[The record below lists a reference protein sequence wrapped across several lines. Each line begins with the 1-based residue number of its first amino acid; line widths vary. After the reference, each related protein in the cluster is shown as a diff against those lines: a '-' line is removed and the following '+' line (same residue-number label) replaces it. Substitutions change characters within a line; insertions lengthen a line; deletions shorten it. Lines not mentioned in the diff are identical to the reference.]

1 MDVTTTKDAIAEPT
15 TPLSGSVITTVAGN
29 GTPGFGGDGGPATA
43 AGLRCPYGVAL
54 DAAGNLYIADY
65 QNHRVR
71 KVGPDGIITTV
82 AGDGSKGY
90 GGDGG
95 PATEASLKDPAG
107 VALDGQGNLYIADRS
122 NQRVR
127 KVGPDGVIVTVAGDG
142 TAAFGGDG
150 GPATAASLNF
160 PHAMVADGAGTLY
173 IADDYN
179 HRVRKVGPDGT
190 ITTVAGD
197 GSDGF
202 SGDGGPATAASL
214 HFPHAVAVDGAG
226 NLYIADRYNYRVRR
240 VGPDGII
247 TTVAGNGTIGFGGD
261 GGPATAAALNL
272 PQCVVV
278 DGAGNL
284 YITDYGNERVR
295 RVGPDGIITTVAGDG
310 SKGYGGDGGPA
321 PLAAL
326 DQPLGIALG
335 DAGELYIGDFGNH
348 RVRKVCGGAPRNGSS
363 HSR

>member
-1 MDVTTTKDAIAEPT
+1 M
-15 TPLSGSVITTVAGN
+15 
-29 GTPGFGGDGGPATA
+29 
-43 AGLRCPYGVAL
+43 AL
-54 DAAGNLYIADY
+54 DAVGALYIADY

-107 VALDGQGNLYIADRS
+107 VALDGRGNLYIADRS

-127 KVGPDGVIVTVAGDG
+127 RVGPDGIITTVAGDGTAAFGGDGGPAIAASLNFPHAMAVDGAGNLYIADDYNHRVRRVGPDGVIVTVAGNGSDG
-142 TAAFGGDG
+142 FGGDG

-160 PHAMVADGAGTLY
+160 PHA
-173 IADDYN
+173 
-179 HRVRKVGPDGT
+179 
-190 ITTVAGD
+190 
-197 GSDGF
+197 
-202 SGDGGPATAASL
+202 
-214 HFPHAVAVDGAG
+214 VAVDGVG

-240 VGPDGII
+240 VGPDGTI
-247 TTVAGNGTIGFGGD
+247 TTVAGNGAIGFGGD

-272 PQCVVV
+272 PQCVLV
-278 DGAGNL
+278 DGVGNL

-326 DQPLGIALG
+326 DQPLGIAVDG
-335 DAGELYIGDFGNH
+335 AGELYIGDFGNH
-348 RVRKVCGGAPRNGSS
+348 RVRKVCRGAPRHGSFP
-363 HSR
+363 R